1 MAVLMEA
8 RNHAKLYTQ
17 VADRVEKLIMDGY
30 LKPGDRLP
38 PERELSEQFSVSR
51 TVIREAVKALQEK
64 GLVEI
69 RPGVGTFVHDSISEI
84 MQRSLARMVMIDQR
98 NGLENLTQVRE
109 IFEPEIAAIAA
120 EKATLAD
127 IRAMKAAI
135 TTMDATM
142 DDVDAFIIADHE
154 FHLALAKAT
163 QNQLIVDLISSI
175 VNLLAEQ
182 RRHIFL
188 TGTGGPQRGQQHH
201 KTILQAVIDGD
212 KQAAR
217 NLMVLHLQQ
226 VRDDSAISKT
236 RENDA

>member
-1 MAVLMEA
+1 MPALIEA

-17 VADRVEKLIMDGY
+17 VAERIEKLIIDGH

-38 PERELSEQFSVSR
+38 AERELSEQFSVSR

-69 RPGVGTFVHDSISEI
+69 RPGVGTYVHDSMSEI
-84 MQRSLARMVMIDQR
+84 MQRSLARMVMIDQQ

-120 EKATLAD
+120 EKATLTD
-127 IRAMKAAI
+127 IRAMKTAI
-135 TTMDATM
+135 ATMDATM
-142 DDVDAFIIADHE
+142 DDVDAYITADHE

-163 QNQLIVDLISSI
+163 QNQLIVDLIGSI

-188 TGTGGPQRGQQHH
+188 AGTGGPQRGQQHH
-201 KTILQAVIDGD
+201 KNILHAVIDGD

-226 VRDDSAISKT
+226 VRRDSAIRST
-236 RENDA
+236 TGNTE